1 MKMNKSDKWVAKMD
15 QCIVQSLAHLT
26 SGEHMHLWLRTC
38 LWKEERE
45 KNRENERRRVH
56 RHIRF
61 FFKLKTILKLPHI
74 VFLWMTHCLF
84 TWDIGP
90 LIFAIKKDTATH
102 KAPINTT
109 RKKKMFSNVINI
121 IAEDHDFHWCE

>member
-1 MKMNKSDKWVAKMD
+1 MN
-15 QCIVQSLAHLT
+15 
-26 SGEHMHLWLRTC
+26 
-38 LWKEERE
+38 
-45 KNRENERRRVH
+45 
-56 RHIRF
+56 
-61 FFKLKTILKLPHI
+61 
-74 VFLWMTHCLF
+74 HCLF

-121 IAEDHDFHWCE
+121 IAEDHDFHLRETGNGFNYQIFLLSML